1 MSDIRISLKA
11 SYVQWWNSLS
21 LLKKV
26 GPAVFVAVYWLTLHA
41 LNGFRSDHLS
51 IGLALLALYYA
62 GGTFKVIFRF
72 FLPVLATGIIYDSQR
87 FYSDYIRGPIRV
99 AEPYQFD
106 KYFFG
111 INVSSPSGLNTAAS
125 RLTPNEW
132 FQLHTH
138 PALDLFTGFFY
149 LFFIAIFI
157 GFGAYFVFFRS
168 RTGTPK
174 VSAEQ
179 LKLRAPGIMWSFLW
193 LNLLGYST
201 YYWYAAAPPWYV
213 ALYGLGPADLT
224 AQANPAGCIRFDE
237 LLGTHFFTGMY
248 GRSADVFGAIP
259 SLHVAYPFLAVF
271 YAHRFGALRGFAW
284 FFYLA
289 MFFSAVYLNHHYV
302 LDVIWG
308 SAYAV
313 IVGVIVER
321 VICRRAEARLLAP

>member
-1 MSDIRISLKA
+1 MQALRRTLLDNYIR
-11 SYVQWWNSLS
+11 WWNSLS
-21 LLKKV
+21 LLQKW
-26 GPAVFVAVYWLTLHA
+26 GPLAFVAAYWLA
-41 LNGFRSDHLS
+41 LKGLQGFRSDHAW
-51 IGLALLALYYA
+51 IGVSLLALYYA
-62 GGTFKVIFRF
+62 GGTFKIIFRF
-72 FLPVLATGIIYDSQR
+72 FLPVFATAIIYDSQR
-87 FYSDYIRGPIRV
+87 FYSDYIRGPV
-99 AEPYQFD
+99 HVEEPYWFD

-111 INVSSPSGLNTAAS
+111 INTPQG

-132 FQLHTH
+132 WQLHTH

-149 LFFIAIFI
+149 LLFIAIFI
-157 GFGAYFVFFRS
+157 GFAAYFVFWLTRK
-168 RTGTPK
+168 GTAK
-174 VSAEQ
+174 ISAEQ

-213 ALYGLGPADLT
+213 ALYGLGPADMT

-237 LLGTHFFTGMY
+237 ILGTQFFTGMY

-271 YAHRFGALRGFAW
+271 YAHRFGAGRLFAW
-284 FFYLA
+284 FFYLSMSFA
-289 MFFSAVYLNHHYV
+289 AVYLNHHYV

-313 IVGVIVER
+313 IVGVLVDR
-321 VICRRAEARLLAP
+321 VLRRRSTQSAPLSS